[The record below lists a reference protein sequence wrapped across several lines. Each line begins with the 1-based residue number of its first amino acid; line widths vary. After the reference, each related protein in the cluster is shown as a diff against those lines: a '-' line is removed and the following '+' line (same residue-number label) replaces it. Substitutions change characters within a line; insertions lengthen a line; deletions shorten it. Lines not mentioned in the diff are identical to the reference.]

1 MRPALLLFLA
11 SILLAACLSA
21 PERAVGS
28 PEDGTTSAAP
38 LTDPVSLAETEIEP
52 GAGGAEDATAAPSAL
67 DNTRS
72 VATAPA
78 MQSAPPPLPPALAAE
93 ARACAQSGGTLRP
106 RGMAGLYSCVRA
118 TRDAGRA
125 CSSGSDC
132 EGECLAR
139 SRTCAPLDPLFGCHE
154 VLDRAGRTQTLCRQ

>member
-1 MRPALLLFLA
+1 MRPAPLFLLA
-11 SILLAACLSA
+11 SILLIACLPVPEGA
-21 PERAVGS
+21 DGPPEERATSVTPLVDPANAAEVETEPGEGFAGDES
-28 PEDGTTSAAP
+28 LTPGTVDATQSVAAP
-38 LTDPVSLAETEIEP
+38 
-52 GAGGAEDATAAPSAL
+52 AP
-67 DNTRS
+67 
-72 VATAPA
+72 P
-78 MQSAPPPLPPALAAE
+78 SAPPPLPPALAAE

-106 RGMAGLYSCVRA
+106 RGLAGLWSCVRA

-154 VLDRAGRTQTLCRQ
+154 VLDRAGWTQTLCRQ